1 MFYKYKYDGGIIIVH
16 RFPDINYVEV
26 EGGKTHF
33 NDTPK
38 DIEEDEKDK
47 FFTMPKGKI
56 YLDDWIKT
64 SMKELKERIQK
75 GDFVV
80 SEDLCKAIMSDGVD
94 DVRFINEDGILCKVK
109 EIPNRELERNY
120 KIRLAPVESKED
132 IASKFDYYTG
142 DFLGLIKKGFVKIM
156 TDENDKED
164 K

>member
-16 RFPDINYVEV
+16 RFPDVNHVEI
-26 EGGKTHF
+26 EDGKHILRILR
-33 NDTPK
+33 
-38 DIEEDEKDK
+38 DIEEDEKGK

-64 SMKELKERIQK
+64 SVKELKERIQI

-109 EIPNRELERNY
+109 ETPNRELERNY
-120 KIRLAPVESKED
+120 KIRLVPIEPKED

-142 DFLGLIKKGFVKIM
+142 DFLGLIKAGFVKIV
-156 TDENDKED
+156 TDEDDKED